1 MISNYLFVT
10 YIINLLY
17 LTLNTKLLIYKKIF
31 FFKVSLILMRKNK
44 LYNCLP
50 EVNVIQIIVLR
61 YQNNYSARDTFY
73 DKRDFKQSHF
83 PHREQ

>member
-1 MISNYLFVT
+1 
-10 YIINLLY
+10 
-17 LTLNTKLLIYKKIF
+17 
-31 FFKVSLILMRKNK
+31 MRKNK

-61 YQNNYSARDTFY
+61 SQNNYSARDTFY
-73 DKRDFKQSHF
+73 DKRDFKQSHV